1 MKKLF
6 MKRMSTVFLILIIV
20 VASVW
25 FLYDANQKKQTPAE
39 RWDVFINEA
48 KDLGREVLS
57 IDASQAWIEKHSDEI
72 SLPNQIAFGE
82 PYHVQDFGFTPY
94 GILIA
99 VDLNEKRRVIAWQL
113 PPEKTLLKVGDKL
126 TYLFPLNATGKI
138 IPPPKEKKD
147 NVSVFKAKQTI
158 VHPNIIDSMGEDTFM
173 CSTYMSLEGATV
185 SYNHDWIVTN
195 IEGTVFRR
203 NHDLL
208 YIAFGDELSQ
218 EKMLAPQQQWE
229 HFMKRQK
236 AFGREVLSVDASQAW
251 IEKHSDEISLP
262 NQIAFGEPYPMQH
275 FGFALYGI
283 VIAVD
288 PDKKRRVI
296 AKKLPPEKT
305 LLKVGDPLT
314 FSFYSYRNPNQ
325 FTEVY
330 GETFKL
336 LGEGRYA
343 EAGARQ
349 DEILNRTR
357 TFVFEAGQPV
367 LYQGIPM
374 PKITDDVD
382 DTDLMD
388 HAGPDKYTIY
398 TSPKGATLSYTGHRN
413 VTKIEGTVFQRT
425 FDLTALA
432 TSLLK

>member
-1 MKKLF
+1 
-6 MKRMSTVFLILIIV
+6 MKRMSIVFLILIIV
-20 VASVW
+20 VA
-25 FLYDANQKKQTPAE
+25 ANQKEQTPAE
-39 RWDVFINEA
+39 RWDIFINEA
-48 KDLGREVLS
+48 KDLGREVLG

-82 PYHVQDFGFTPY
+82 PYPVQDFGFTPY
-94 GILIA
+94 GIVIA

-126 TYLFPLNATGKI
+126 TYLFPRNATGQI
-138 IPPPKEKKD
+138 YPVPKEKND
-147 NVSVFKAKQTI
+147 NVFVFEAKQKI
-158 VHPNIIDSMGEDTFM
+158 VHPHVDSMFMGADTFM

-195 IEGTVFRR
+195 IEGAVFRR
-203 NHDLL
+203 KHDLL

-218 EKMLAPQQQWE
+218 EKMLAPQQWE

-251 IEKHSDEISLP
+251 IEKHSDAISLP
-262 NQIAFGEPYPMQH
+262 NQIAFGEPYPVQD

-305 LLKVGDPLT
+305 LLKVGDPLP
-314 FSFYSYRNPNQ
+314 FSFFGFNNR
-325 FTEVY
+325 EA
-330 GETFKL
+330 FKL
-336 LGEGRYA
+336 LG
-343 EAGARQ
+343 ARH
-349 DEILNRTR
+349 DEILNRTH
-357 TFVFEAGQPV
+357 TFVFEAGQPA
-367 LYQGIPM
+367 LYAGIPM
-374 PKITDDVD
+374 PKKTDDVD
-382 DTDLMD
+382 DTDFMD

-398 TSPKGATLSYTGHRN
+398 TSPKGATLSYMGHLNSGYMN

-432 TSLLK
+432 TALLE